1 MHPPLPRPAPIAYTP
16 AKAGKRGG
24 HMSGKG
30 LQTLSYF
37 VLLALILY
45 TAGSGVQ

>member
-1 MHPPLPRPAPIAYTP
+1 MT
-16 AKAGKRGG
+16 GE
-24 HMSGKG
+24 G

-45 TAGSGVQ
+45 TATSGVQ

>member
-1 MHPPLPRPAPIAYTP
+1 MPYSRPVGQTAQ
-16 AKAGKRGG
+16 AGGG
-24 HMSGKG
+24 MTGTG
-30 LQTLSYF
+30 LQTLAYF

>member
-1 MHPPLPRPAPIAYTP
+1 
-16 AKAGKRGG
+16 
-24 HMSGKG
+24 MSGAG